1 MKSGIENLKQTAVRQ
16 ATTDVYVVRCRIEQG
31 FRESRL
37 AQSQSRLLFTQLQT
51 LRSPALNAAMGHQ
64 QTCWLILFHVDLPL
78 NNDWEGERK
87 RRALADL

>member
-51 LRSPALNAAMGHQ
+51 LRSPALNAAMGHKATYAVQ
-64 QTCWLILFHVDLPL
+64 QEDINKSRLDAL
-78 NNDWEGERK
+78 NR
-87 RRALADL
+87 